1 MEAASSEFDRLLHF
15 LGEDAGHVRCRLLQT
30 LFESM
35 SEGLAVID
43 QEGRTVV
50 VNDRLASLLGRSAE
64 QLSGQLLLD
73 LVDARDRGSVARA
86 LQAGSDR
93 EGGPHEFRLL
103 RQDTIPMHVIGTFA
117 PLTSSDGATRGVA
130 VLISDVTWPREI
142 EDQLRWRLRYEEA
155 AAFCAQAL
163 VGTVNLDDV
172 IPRVCRKLLEAT
184 GVSRVYVFEDVDD
197 PCLGLCMR
205 QRYEVVAPG
214 IVPEMDDVG
223 LQCLAYEKCAVD
235 PLPAFAAG
243 RHFECLVREVGDD
256 GKRQAMERR
265 GIKSIL
271 LLPIC
276 VEGRQWG
283 FIGFNDCREE
293 RLWRAEDIRV
303 LRTAATIIGNALEN
317 DRAQSRVRAYQNR
330 LQQLASA
337 LTLAEERGR
346 RKVATD
352 LHDDVSQSLALATMR
367 LKSLA
372 ARCPEGLAAEAISI
386 GQLLEQVVQHVRTL
400 TFDLSPPVLYE
411 LGLGAAVEWLADN
424 IRARHSLSIVVD
436 AGDTVGPADETT
448 RVLVFRAVRELL
460 MNVVKHSGA
469 TEARVA
475 LSQGV
480 ASIHIVV
487 EDNGRGFDTREVH
500 TRSGPAGGFGLFDIR
515 ERLAHIGGRLDV
527 SSKPGSGVRA
537 TMFVPL
543 NQRGARRPEVTC
555 DEHTNT
561 IGR

>member
-15 LGEDAGHVRCRLLQT
+15 LGEDAGHVRCRLLQA

-103 RQDTIPMHVIGTFA
+103 RQDTIPMHVVGTFA
-117 PLTSSDGATRGVA
+117 PLTSSDGATRGVV
-130 VLISDVTWPREI
+130 VLTSDVTWPREI

-172 IPRVCRKLLEAT
+172 IPRVCR
-184 GVSRVYVFEDVDD
+184 
-197 PCLGLCMR
+197 
-205 QRYEVVAPG
+205 
-214 IVPEMDDVG
+214 
-223 LQCLAYEKCAVD
+223 
-235 PLPAFAAG
+235 
-243 RHFECLVREVGDD
+243 
-256 GKRQAMERR
+256 
-265 GIKSIL
+265 
-271 LLPIC
+271 
-276 VEGRQWG
+276 
-283 FIGFNDCREE
+283 N
-293 RLWRAEDIRV
+293 
-303 LRTAATIIGNALEN
+303 
-317 DRAQSRVRAYQNR
+317 
-330 LQQLASA
+330 
-337 LTLAEERGR
+337 
-346 RKVATD
+346 
-352 LHDDVSQSLALATMR
+352 
-367 LKSLA
+367 
-372 ARCPEGLAAEAISI
+372 
-386 GQLLEQVVQHVRTL
+386 
-400 TFDLSPPVLYE
+400 
-411 LGLGAAVEWLADN
+411 
-424 IRARHSLSIVVD
+424 
-436 AGDTVGPADETT
+436 ETT